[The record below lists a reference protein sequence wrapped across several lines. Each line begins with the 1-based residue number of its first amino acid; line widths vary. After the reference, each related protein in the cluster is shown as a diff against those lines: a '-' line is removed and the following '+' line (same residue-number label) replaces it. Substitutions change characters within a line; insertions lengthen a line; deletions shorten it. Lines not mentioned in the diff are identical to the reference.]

1 MLEVSLTT
9 SHQDVLKRS
18 IIKTMAY
25 ADIFDYPLTL
35 DEIHRYLVEE
45 PATLVEVHEVLSAGS
60 LVPGTIVEK
69 DGYYA
74 FPGREEII
82 ETRITRSKI
91 ALDLWPAAIK
101 YSELISRLPFVR
113 MVAVTGSLAVDNENS
128 NDIDY
133 LIVTK
138 PGRLWICRGLVIL
151 VVRWAQL
158 LDGIVVCP
166 NYLISE
172 NALLINR
179 RDLYA
184 AHELTQMVPLSGFDI
199 YHWMRAVNGWTDK
212 FLPNA
217 GGLPRVNICPG
228 KEIKKN
234 LLARF
239 AEWVLSSRLTGL
251 LEKWEMKRKIRKFK
265 QFMPASDEADF
276 SEDWCKGH
284 FGEYGKQTMEL
295 YQERAL
301 VRHGIVEIGM

>member
-1 MLEVSLTT
+1 MLDVPLST
-9 SHQDVLKRS
+9 SDQAVLKRS
-18 IIKTMAY
+18 IIKTIAY

-45 PATLVEVHEVLSAGS
+45 HATSQEIHEVLSSGS
-60 LVPGTIVEK
+60 FIPVNIVEK
-69 DGYYA
+69 CAYYA
-74 FPGREEII
+74 LPGREQII
-82 ETRITRSKI
+82 ETRIHRSKI

-101 YSELISRLPFVR
+101 YGEMMARLPFVR

-138 PGRLWICRGLVIL
+138 PGRLWMCRGLVIL
-151 VVRWAQL
+151 VVRWARLQ
-158 LDGIVVCP
+158 GIVVCP

-184 AHELTQMVPLSGFDI
+184 AHELIQMVPLSGFDI
-199 YHWMRAVNGWTDK
+199 YKLMRAVNNWTDK

-217 GGLPRVNICPG
+217 GGLPRTSIRPQERITQNP
-228 KEIKKN
+228 
-234 LLARF
+234 LTRF
-239 AEWVLSSRLTGL
+239 AEWILSSQPAGL

-265 QFMPASDEADF
+265 QLMPASEEADF

-284 FGEYGKQTMEL
+284 FGEYGKQTMKRYEECA
-295 YQERAL
+295 Q
-301 VRHGIVEIGM
+301 VRHGIVEIRM